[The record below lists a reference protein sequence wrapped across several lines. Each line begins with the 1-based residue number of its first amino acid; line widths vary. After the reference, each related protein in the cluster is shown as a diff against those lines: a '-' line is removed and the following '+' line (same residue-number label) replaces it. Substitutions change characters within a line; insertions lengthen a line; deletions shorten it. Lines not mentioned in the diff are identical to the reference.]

1 MSTEITI
8 DLSDYLEECQEALE
22 DNGYKVFEDDFDVQ
36 KYYEKNFDTEISDL
50 AEYVKEMEKNLYF
63 YSHKEFKSYE
73 EIYNDLKRIVEENK

>member
-22 DNGYKVFEDDFDVQ
+22 GNGYRVFEDDFDVQ
-36 KYYEKNFDTEISDL
+36 KYYEKNFDTGISDL

-63 YSHKEFKSYE
+63 CSHKEFKSYE

>member
-22 DNGYKVFEDDFDVQ
+22 DNGCKVFEDDFDVQ
-36 KYYEKNFDTEISDL
+36 NYYEKNFDTGISDL
-50 AEYVKEMEKNLYF
+50 VEYVKEMEKNLYF

>member
-22 DNGYKVFEDDFDVQ
+22 DNGYKVFEDDVDIQ
-36 KYYEKNFDTEISDL
+36 EYYEKNFDTGISDL

>member
-8 DLSDYLEECQEALE
+8 DLSDYLEECQETLE
-22 DNGYKVFEDDFDVQ
+22 DNGYKVFEDDFD
-36 KYYEKNFDTEISDL
+36 TGISDL

>member
-73 EIYNDLKRIVEENK
+73 EI